1 MKNISLSVLV
11 VFLFFGCSNNSI
23 DMNNDNVEV
32 FTNHQSEFL
41 VKGMMCERG
50 CSSYLKNKI
59 SEYTGVVNCNIDF
72 SETKLLVDY
81 NNEMVSSD
89 ELIAFVNDLNNGQY
103 SLELLSDKTITN
115 ANTENNLSNSQEDEI
130 NVVDFGFQLPNLTHL
145 FTNWL

>member
-1 MKNISLSVLV
+1 MKNIILSVLV
-11 VFLFFGCSNNSI
+11 LFLFFGCSDNSI